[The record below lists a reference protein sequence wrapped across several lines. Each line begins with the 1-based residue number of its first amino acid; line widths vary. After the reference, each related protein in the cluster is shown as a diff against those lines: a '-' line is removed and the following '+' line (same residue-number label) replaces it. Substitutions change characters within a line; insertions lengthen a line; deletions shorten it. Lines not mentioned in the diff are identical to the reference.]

1 MSLTALLRKRKLAVA
16 LIEKK
21 EELLAAPPQ
30 PAPQRARFS
39 SASAAA
45 DDTVFNL
52 SSDEEAEEGKPLGGF
67 LLSRVGIDVP
77 MAQHYMDFVK
87 DGNIFPSV
95 RWICE
100 PIWCATADTRL
111 RCGTPRYFP
120 ECVTLCGGLSMEQVY
135 AVGLK
140 LPVAKVWRVADTDPA
155 ARKWMQSVFPNN
167 IVYKSNRQL
176 IDDVVARRAPVKVLT
191 AGGCCAPFSDMRRH
205 TMRALPPQRHK
216 LFEVTFGEKGCEA
229 GSFIEAMETLRPE
242 VALYE
247 NVGGFLRVVPRS
259 FDAMLHASGATWGD
273 LLMKKVSRILNDDGT
288 QRYSMQKIHMDPGS
302 WIKLSRFRLH
312 L

>member
-1 MSLTALLRKRKLAVA
+1 MHARNIQLTLTSRYAVDRHMLDIQSTHAVDHLGSSLHARYSVDTRMSLTALLRKRKLAVA

-95 RWICE
+95 R
-100 PIWCATADTRL
+100 
-111 RCGTPRYFP
+111 
-120 ECVTLCGGLSMEQVY
+120 
-135 AVGLK
+135 
-140 LPVAKVWRVADTDPA
+140 
-155 ARKWMQSVFPNN
+155 
-167 IVYKSNRQL
+167 
-176 IDDVVARRAPVKVLT
+176 
-191 AGGCCAPFSDMRRH
+191 
-205 TMRALPPQRHK
+205 
-216 LFEVTFGEKGCEA
+216 
-229 GSFIEAMETLRPE
+229 
-242 VALYE
+242 
-247 NVGGFLRVVPRS
+247 
-259 FDAMLHASGATWGD
+259 
-273 LLMKKVSRILNDDGT
+273 
-288 QRYSMQKIHMDPGS
+288 
-302 WIKLSRFRLH
+302 
-312 L
+312 